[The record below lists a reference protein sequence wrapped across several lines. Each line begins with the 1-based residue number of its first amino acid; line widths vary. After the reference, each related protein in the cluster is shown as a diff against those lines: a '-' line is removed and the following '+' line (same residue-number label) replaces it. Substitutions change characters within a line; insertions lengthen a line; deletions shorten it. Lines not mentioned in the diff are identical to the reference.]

1 LEGGRFLMSGAALR
15 LRLFFISYVPLFV
28 TLMLRTTP
36 DWSQLAHSNRD
47 AIAPAL
53 FLALSLAGLALT
65 WELLRKPRRLSGTS
79 LTVNEVSDAGAET
92 AGYLG
97 SYILPWIMFSETTWQ
112 VWAAFTAYMAVVTLV
127 TTQSTLI
134 LVNPTLYLFRRRVVA
149 IRVTQSRGPG
159 HAFDVSTVLIT
170 AHVPLPLDQIRVV
183 SIADGY
189 MEKMT

>member
-1 LEGGRFLMSGAALR
+1 MSGAALR

-28 TLMLRTTP
+28 TLLLRTLP
-36 DWSQLAHSNRD
+36 DWSPLGHPRGD
-47 AIAPAL
+47 AIAPAM
-53 FLALSLAGLALT
+53 FLALTMAGLALT
-65 WELLRKPRRLSGTS
+65 WELLRKPRNLSGTT
-79 LTVNEVSDAGAET
+79 LTVNEVSDAGSEA

-97 SYILPWIMFSETTWQ
+97 SYILPWIMFDETTWQ
-112 VWAAFTAYMAVVTLV
+112 VWAAFAAYMVIVALV

-159 HAFDVSTVLIT
+159 QSFDVSTLLIT
-170 AHVPLPLDQIRVV
+170 ATAPLPRDDIRVV

-189 MEKMT
+189 MEKTT